1 VLCLC
6 VLLTRLLAIGGGRG
20 GRGGGGGFL
29 QTFED
34 RIKFL

>member
-6 VLLTRLLAIGGGRG
+6 VLLTRLLASGGGRS
-20 GRGGGGGFL
+20 GGGFL

-34 RIKFL
+34 RIKFI